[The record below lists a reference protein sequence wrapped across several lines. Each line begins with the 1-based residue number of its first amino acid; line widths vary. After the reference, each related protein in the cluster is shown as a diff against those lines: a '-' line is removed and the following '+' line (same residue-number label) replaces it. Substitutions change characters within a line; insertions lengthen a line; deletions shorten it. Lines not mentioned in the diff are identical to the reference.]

1 MATFA
6 VNTEERK
13 TNLELL
19 NDIIKDSVKKIEA
32 IDAAIEE
39 LVNGGLKGDA
49 VQTMSATYISNR
61 ETISE
66 LLKEFARYSR
76 ALRIQEEQN
85 EQVDAGASENAR
97 GKQLA

>member
-1 MATFA
+1 MTTFA
-6 VNTEERK
+6 VHTEERK

-19 NDIIKDSVKKIEA
+19 NEIIKDSVKQIEA
-32 IDAAIEE
+32 IDVALEE

-49 VQTMSATYISNR
+49 VQTMSATYIKNR

-66 LLKEFARYSR
+66 LLKEFAKKSR

-85 EQVDAGASENAR
+85 AQVDAEASENAM
-97 GKQLA
+97 GNN